1 MSMDDLY
8 NNLKVYEP
16 EVNGMSSSNSS
27 TKNMA
32 FMSSSKNSSTNR
44 AVNTAQAVNTA
55 NGVSTAN
62 TQINDAFTSNID
74 NLSNVVICAYLGSQ
88 PNSPQLA
95 HVNLGQIHPD
105 DLEEMDLKWQMAMLT
120 IRAIRFLKK
129 SGRNLTINGNESI
142 GFDKSNVECYN
153 YHKRGHFAREC
164 RALRNQDTKHKESTR
179 RSVLVE
185 THASTALVSCDG
197 IGGYDWSDQ
206 AEEGPNYALMA
217 FTSSSSNTKI
227 VDNCKKGLGYESY
240 NAVPPS
246 YTENFM
252 PLKHDLSYTGSYEFV
267 DKPVADNTKSSQE
280 ETKALR
286 NNSDAL
292 IIEKWVSDDED
303 ENVTQPKIVKKTV
316 KPNIV
321 KKEFVKPR
329 QQKKARKT
337 GNPQMDLQDKGV
349 IDSGC
354 LKHMTGNISYLI
366 DYEEIDGGYVAFGGN
381 LNRGKITGK
390 SLMKKMYCLVVTDDY
405 SRFTWVFFLATKDKT
420 SGILKSFTT
429 RIENLVDHKVKVI
442 RCDNR
447 IELKNREMNQFC
459 EMKGIMRQFRVAITP
474 QQNRVV
480 KRRNRI
486 LIKAAR
492 TMLANSKLPTTFWA
506 VAVNTA
512 CYVQNRVFP
521 VTILN
526 TKDHLGKFNGKADE
540 GLFVGY
546 FLNSKAFRVFNS
558 RTRIV
563 EENLH
568 IRFSEN
574 TPNIDDGFKPLSDE
588 GKKVDE
594 DPSKGI
600 KCNDQEKEMNVNN
613 TNNVNTVSSTVY
625 AAGTNE
631 DNKLLFNLNMPALE
645 DVGLFDFL
653 NEDEDE
659 VADMNNLDT
668 TIQSLL
674 KDEDGEEVDVHMYR
688 SMIGLLTY
696 LTSSRPGFM
705 FAVCACARYQVNPKV
720 SHLYV
725 VKRIFTYLKGHPKL
739 GLWYSKDS
747 LFDLVAYTDSDYAGA
762 SLGRKSTTG
771 GITYYCWVQVT
782 AVAEKPT
789 ESEGFKKIV
798 DFLSAHTLR
807 VDGKEIIITEL
818 SVRRDLQ
825 LADED
830 GVDCLP
836 NSTIFENLE
845 LMGIPKRKNT
855 HVTQPSGSTEHVADE
870 AVYKESD
877 DRLVRA
883 ATTASSLKADQDSG
897 NIDKKVTPNEASP
910 LGTNL
915 GGGPKCQ
922 EAMRDTLLK
931 LARLDSSEDEQN
943 LGKDASKQGRIKAI
957 DADEDITLVNDQ
969 DDAKMLDINDLQ
981 GEEVVADKEVNA
993 TSEIIAASI
1002 ATTNSVVVTITTEEI
1017 TLAQELVEIKT
1028 TKPKAKR
1035 IVLEEPNLQERERE
1049 SAQKEL
1055 EANIDFIETW
1065 DDVQAKIDADYQ
1077 MAKRLQA
1084 EEQQEL
1090 TDEEKATLFM
1100 QLLEKRR
1107 KFFTTKRAKEKKNK
1121 PPIQAQQRKIMCTY
1135 LKNMEGKK
1143 LKDLKNKS
1151 FNSIQKIFDRAFK
1164 RQKVDDDKETS
1175 ELTQLME
1182 IIPNKE
1188 DVAIDAIPWL
1198 LSLHGLLTG

>member
-1 MSMDDLY
+1 
-8 NNLKVYEP
+8 
-16 EVNGMSSSNSS
+16 
-27 TKNMA
+27 
-32 FMSSSKNSSTNR
+32 
-44 AVNTAQAVNTA
+44 
-55 NGVSTAN
+55 
-62 TQINDAFTSNID
+62 
-74 NLSNVVICAYLGSQ
+74 
-88 PNSPQLA
+88 
-95 HVNLGQIHPD
+95 
-105 DLEEMDLKWQMAMLT
+105 MAMLT

-153 YHKRGHFAREC
+153 YHKKGHFAREC
-164 RALRNQDTKHKESTR
+164 RAPRNQVTKHKESTR
-179 RSVLVE
+179 RSVPVE
-185 THASTALVSCDG
+185 TPASTALVSCDG

-217 FTSSSSNTKI
+217 FTSSNSNTKI

-240 NAVPPS
+240 NAVSPS
-246 YTENFM
+246 YTGNFM
-252 PLKHDLSYTGSYEFV
+252 PLKHDLSYTGSYEFA
-267 DKPVADNTKSSQE
+267 DKPVAENTKSSQE

-292 IIEKWVSDDED
+292 IIEEWVSDDED

-329 QQKKARKT
+329 QLEKIARKT
-337 GNPQMDLQDKGV
+337 VKKGNPQMDLQDKGV

-354 LKHMTGNISYLI
+354 LKHMTGNMSYLI
-366 DYEEIDGGYVAFGGN
+366 DYEEIDGGYVTFGGN
-381 LNRGKITGK
+381 LNGGKIT
-390 SLMKKMYCLVVTDDY
+390 KKDDY

-420 SGILKSFTT
+420 SGILKSFIT

-447 IELKNREMNQFC
+447 IEFKNREMNQFC
-459 EMKGIMRQFRVAITP
+459 EMKGIMRQFSVAITP

-480 KRRNRI
+480 KRGNRI
-486 LIKAAR
+486 LIEAAR
-492 TMLANSKLPTTFWA
+492 TMLADFKLPTTFWA
-506 VAVNTA
+506 VTVNTT
-512 CYVQNRVFP
+512 CYVQNRVFS

-526 TKDHLGKFNGKADE
+526 TKDHLGKFDGKADE

-546 FLNSKAFRVFNS
+546 SLNSKAFRVFNS

-574 TPNIDDGFKPLSDE
+574 THNIDDGFKPSSDE

-631 DNKLLFNLNMPALE
+631 DNKIPFNLNMSALE
-645 DVGLFDFL
+645 DVGSFDL
-653 NEDEDE
+653 SNKDEDE

-668 TIQSLL
+668 TIQVSPTPTTRIT
-674 KDEDGEEVDVHMYR
+674 KDHPFDQVIGDLHSATQTRNMTKNLEEH
-688 SMIGLLTY
+688 
-696 LTSSRPGFM
+696 GFVTTIHQRTNQKDLQNCL
-705 FAVCACARYQVNPKV
+705 FAC
-720 SHLYV
+720 
-725 VKRIFTYLKGHPKL
+725 
-739 GLWYSKDS
+739 
-747 LFDLVAYTDSDYAGA
+747 
-762 SLGRKSTTG
+762 
-771 GITYYCWVQVT
+771 
-782 AVAEKPT
+782 
-789 ESEGFKKIV
+789 
-798 DFLSAHTLR
+798 FLSQ
-807 VDGKEIIITEL
+807 EE
-818 SVRRDLQ
+818 
-825 LADED
+825 
-830 GVDCLP
+830 
-836 NSTIFENLE
+836 
-845 LMGIPKRKNT
+845 PKK
-855 HVTQPSGSTEHVADE
+855 PSGFTEHVIDK
-870 AVYKESD
+870 AVYKELD

-897 NIDKKVTPNEASP
+897 NIDKKVTPNEASS

-922 EAMRDTLLK
+922 EAMGDTLLK
-931 LARLDSSEDEQN
+931 LARVDSSKDKQN
-943 LGKDASKQGRIKAI
+943 LGEDASKQGRIEAI
-957 DADEDITLVNDQ
+957 DVDEDITLVNDQ
-969 DDAKMLDINDLQ
+969 DDAKMLDVNDLQ

-1002 ATTNSVVVTITTEEI
+1002 ATTNSVAATITTEEI

-1028 TKPKAKR
+1028 TKPKAKG
-1035 IVLEEPNLQERERE
+1035 IVLEEPSESPTTTIIISSKKSQDKGKGIMTFKRER
-1049 SAQKEL
+1049 AQKGL

-1084 EEQQEL
+1084 KEQQEL

-1107 KFFTTKRAKEKKNK
+1107 KFFAAKRAKEMKNK

-1143 LKDLKNKS
+1143 LKDLKNKY
-1151 FNSIQKIFDRAFK
+1151 FDSIQKMFDRAFK

-1182 IIPNKE
+1182 IILNKE